1 MPHTLLI
8 GLRQLDCF
16 QTVLRVDLSSFVWPF
31 SLTANEEKKIQI
43 RERYPGYV
51 ELFFGVKAS
60 RDHKGSTADDPKNQ
74 NKTWKQWTDWGWETG
89 GEWGTGDS
97 NQTQVETIRAT
108 KARDKDRKGKQKRD
122 NQQKI
127 IYQRKRG
134 NNQKTNN
141 RHRDM

>member
-51 ELFFGVKAS
+51 ELFFGVKAP

-74 NKTWKQWTDWGWETG
+74 NKTWKQWTD
-89 GEWGTGDS
+89 
-97 NQTQVETIRAT
+97 
-108 KARDKDRKGKQKRD
+108 
-122 NQQKI
+122 
-127 IYQRKRG
+127 
-134 NNQKTNN
+134 
-141 RHRDM
+141 